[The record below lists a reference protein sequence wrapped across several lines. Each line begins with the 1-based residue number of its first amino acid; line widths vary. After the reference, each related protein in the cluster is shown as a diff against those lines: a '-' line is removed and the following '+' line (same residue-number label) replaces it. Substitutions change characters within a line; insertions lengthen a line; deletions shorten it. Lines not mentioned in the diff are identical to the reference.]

1 MSHFHDERPLSPIAP
16 GHWVSQVSPHWSIGA
31 NPNGGYLLALALKAL
46 GAELPQPHPV
56 SIAAPMTATTAYP
69 PIP

>member
-1 MSHFHDERPLSPIAP
+1 MSHFHNERPLSQAAQ

-46 GAELPQPHPV
+46 GAELPQPHP
-56 SIAAPMTATTAYP
+56 
-69 PIP
+69 